1 MKKNIFKI
9 LLLLVLL
16 SPVMMLT
23 SCEEDAPTYTYS
35 AEDLE
40 GAWTWTTETGD
51 IADYF
56 EVSISKVDETQFKIS
71 NFQSLGDITCTMTGS
86 TTFSFSGDLK
96 SCIIKNGKGTIT
108 SGYQKMSMNY
118 TIVDEDDNE
127 EQISV
132 NLSKG
137 GAITKK

>member
-40 GAWTWTTETGD
+40 GAWKWESD
-51 IADYF
+51 VDYF
-56 EVSISKVDETQFKIS
+56 QVEINPVDDSKFEIK
-71 NFQSLGDITCTMTGS
+71 NFQKLGDMTCTVTS
-86 TTFSFSGDLK
+86 KTTFTFSGELR
-96 SCIIKNGKGTIT
+96 SHTIKDGKGTIT
-108 SGYQKMSMNY
+108 NSYQSIILTY
-118 TIVDEDDNE
+118 TIIDPDEESE
-127 EQISV
+127 EMVV
-132 NLSKG
+132 NLNKGKAISK
-137 GAITKK
+137 